1 MNKKIWRKYSYEKT
15 HAYIYYLIQEMNM
28 YYLNNMLNFN
38 TALVKHISSNNF
50 TKQIGVSDSSNFNGG
65 EYSVIDTMLYFD
77 YEYIQFNS
85 SRAKH
90 TGIKKSME
98 MIFYG

>member
-1 MNKKIWRKYSYEKT
+1 
-15 HAYIYYLIQEMNM
+15 M

-65 EYSVIDTMLYFD
+65 EYSVIDTMLYSD
-77 YEYIQFNS
+77 YEYIQL
-85 SRAKH
+85 RGPKAKYK
-90 TGIKKSME
+90 GLEKSIE
-98 MIFYG
+98 MIFYE